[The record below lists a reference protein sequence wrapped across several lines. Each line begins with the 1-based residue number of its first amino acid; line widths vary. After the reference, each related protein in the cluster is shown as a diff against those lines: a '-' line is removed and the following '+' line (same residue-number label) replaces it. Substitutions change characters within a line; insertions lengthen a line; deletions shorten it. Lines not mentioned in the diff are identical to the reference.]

1 MPAVLILRVYDGAK
15 GHFAARFWEWMFAFA
30 LLAAAYVF
38 IVVPQNYF
46 VAPTYSIISRIASP
60 QAWGTM
66 LLVIAFARV
75 TALILNGTFETFR
88 RYSPPVRSIT
98 SLLSAI
104 SWGVVILGLHQV
116 EGNILAKIPYIVL
129 FIGDVRLFYTVADE
143 AVDVE
148 REYRAKNGGGQ
159 PGLQDLGEPNGVT
172 LGDDNKRA
180 DNLEL

>member
-38 IVVPQNYF
+38 IVVPQNFF
-46 VAPTYSIISRIASP
+46 VAPTYSIISRIASA
-60 QAWGTM
+60 QVWGSI
-66 LLVIAFARV
+66 LLVIAAARI
-75 TALILNGTFETFR
+75 TALILNGTFETFK

-104 SWGVVILGLHQV
+104 SWGVVILGLHQA
-116 EGNILAKIPYIVL
+116 EGNFLAKVPYVVL
-129 FIGDVRLFYTVADE
+129 FLGDIRLFYTVADE
-143 AVDVE
+143 AVDIE

-172 LGDDNKRA
+172 RRDDYNRDHK
-180 DNLEL
+180 LEL